1 MSDGRGDSLQVRRFY
16 QKAKIPL
23 ELSLAS
29 GHIGFSRLIK
39 KSSLSGH
46 ADSIPVP
53 LWGKREIQKL
63 ERMASDQRKNHI
75 RKKLQNI
82 PCLILTDGLS
92 FPRSVRWCATEN
104 KIALFRTEFTRSKT
118 RIILRRIFSSLAP
131 AELILSGGLLNMFGH
146 GILIMGDSGVG
157 KSESA
162 LELISRGHLFIA
174 DDVVQIR
181 INGKG
186 DLIGAAVP
194 LSRNFMEIRGLGIIN
209 IQKIF
214 GDKSI
219 RSKAKIDLIIMLK
232 RWKTGKEYDRL
243 GLKYPESLQLLGV
256 AVPKI
261 SIPVAPGRNIATLIE
276 VACKV
281 FMLKKSGYHAA
292 REITEKLDRA
302 LAIR

>member
-1 MSDGRGDSLQVRRFY
+1 MNEGRGNSLQVRRFY

-23 ELSLAS
+23 ELRPAS
-29 GHIGFSRLIK
+29 GRFGFSRIIK
-39 KSSLSGH
+39 ISPLMGDSL
-46 ADSIPVP
+46 PVR
-53 LWGKREIQKL
+53 LWGKKEIQKVGRL
-63 ERMASDQRKNHI
+63 AANQRKDFI
-75 RKKLQNI
+75 REQLFSM

-92 FPRSVRWCATEN
+92 FPRSVKQHAKDKR
-104 KIALFRTEFTRSKT
+104 IALFITELSKSKSMVQ
-118 RIILRRIFSSLAP
+118 LRKIFSTFAIP
-131 AELILSGGLLNMFGH
+131 QHVLSGGLLNIFGQ

-162 LELISRGHLFIA
+162 LELISRGHLFIS
-174 DDVVQIR
+174 DDVVQIQKEKD
-181 INGKG
+181 GVLVG
-186 DLIGAAVP
+186 SAAP

-219 RSKAKIDLIIMLK
+219 RSKTKIDLIIMLK

-243 GLKYPESLQLLGV
+243 GLKFPESRKLLGV
-256 AVPKI
+256 PVPKI
-261 SIPVAPGRNIATLIE
+261 SIPVAPGRNMATLIE

-281 FMLKKSGYHAA
+281 FMLKQKGYHAA

-302 LAIR
+302 LAVR